1 MQNILI
7 LDHDTEILNI
17 LSPYFVDSIKFYHKH
32 YNVTYLGMILHKD
45 NNYFTIGLK
54 ESYKGYTEYTPLILF
69 KRDPEVKS
77 FLYED
82 DHSVPYDSKS
92 RKQNALWEQ
101 ANIDVQLSNPWVL
114 HKLFFQFRSKVT
126 SLKHSVLLPPKAIFG
141 KYVEVSSFL
150 NFSSSSQMF
159 FAVSLISKI
168 NSKSYGILPV

>member
-7 LDHDTEILNI
+7 LDHDTEILNG
-17 LSPYFVDSIKFYHKH
+17 LSPYFVDSIGWYRKH
-32 YNVTYLGMILHKD
+32 YNITYLGMILHKD

-82 DHSVPYDSKS
+82 DHLVPYDSKS

-101 ANIDVQLSNPWVL
+101 ANIDVQIANPWVL
-114 HKLFFQFRSKVT
+114 HTIGCDDGSKGWVFKT
-126 SLKHSVLLPPKAIFG
+126 EEQA
-141 KYVEVSSFL
+141 L
-150 NFSSSSQMF
+150 NFIKELKDTTNSFPDDFNSYWEFLDYFSQNQKW
-159 FAVSLISKI
+159 L
-168 NSKSYGILPV
+168 N

>member
-114 HKLFFQFRSKVT
+114 HTIGCDDGSKGWT
-126 SLKHSVLLPPKAIFG
+126 FKTEEQA
-141 KYVEVSSFL
+141 L
-150 NFSSSSQMF
+150 NFIKELKDTTNSFPDAFNSYWEFLDYFSQNQKW
-159 FAVSLISKI
+159 L
-168 NSKSYGILPV
+168 N